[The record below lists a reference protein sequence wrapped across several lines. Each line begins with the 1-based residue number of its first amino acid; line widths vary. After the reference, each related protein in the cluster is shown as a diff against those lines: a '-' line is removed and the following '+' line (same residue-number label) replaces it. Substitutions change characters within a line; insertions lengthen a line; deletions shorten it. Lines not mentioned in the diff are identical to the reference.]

1 MSKMIDKKYA
11 IGLTA
16 CIVLGL
22 TLLASGI
29 GKLFMNLPNETEFIQ
44 QLSPIFMM
52 SDSMASMFS
61 YILPWVEIFAGL
73 LLVLQVFPG
82 LVAAI
87 ICVPL
92 TIGFATNNIWM
103 ITQGAVYE
111 KCNYCFGQLEI
122 ILGSL
127 TPWQSLCIDVVM
139 FGMACLIVFVGTR
152 YKMLYGLGE
161 GK

>member
-1 MSKMIDKKYA
+1 MIDRRYS

-16 CIVLGL
+16 CILLGL

-44 QLSPIFMM
+44 QLSPVFMM
-52 SDSMASMFS
+52 SPLVASMFA
-61 YILPWVEIFAGL
+61 YALPWVEIFAGVL
-73 LLVLQVFPG
+73 LLLQIFPS
-82 LVAAI
+82 LVATI

-103 ITQGAVYE
+103 ISQGAVYE

-127 TPWQSLCIDVVM
+127 TPWQSLGIDVIM
-139 FGMACLIVFVGTR
+139 FGMACLIVFIGVHYR
-152 YKMLYGLGE
+152 MLYGIGD